1 MGRQTDR
8 RDIDTYFGTR
18 EKDEQ
23 TETEREE
30 KERESTHID
39 MGEERHGLF
48 RQFESER
55 ETNRQTDRQTDG
67 QTDIKIDRDHTHFID
82 MDQERRIHSLERQ
95 RQKEPERDDRH
106 TLQG

>member
-48 RQFESER
+48 R
-55 ETNRQTDRQTDG
+55 
-67 QTDIKIDRDHTHFID
+67 
-82 MDQERRIHSLERQ
+82 
-95 RQKEPERDDRH
+95 
-106 TLQG
+106 